1 MLYVLYIKL
10 KLRFQSFIWCRS
22 ASRANRCPIFSS
34 PLKIKNLKFFSH
46 IYVVK
51 IFFCILFFVKF
62 FFHLL
67 ILQQLNYLKKYFK
80 VIFVLYF
87 FINNLLNF
95 TYRTSIFQTRLHTLT
110 LTSSR
115 SKNNEVMRLKFQ
127 EINTHIYFNIL
138 CIISSKSDDMPK
150 PIYCRGYYEVVS
162 LCVLPNN
169 CTTRRWWTLC
179 IKTCI

>member
-34 PLKIKNLKFFSH
+34 PLKMKNLKFFNH

-87 FINNLLNF
+87 FINNLLNI
-95 TYRTSIFQTRLHTLT
+95 TYRTSIFQTRLHTST

-115 SKNNEVMRLKFQ
+115 PKNNEVMRLKFQ
-127 EINTHIYFNIL
+127 EINTHIFFNIL
-138 CIISSKSDDMPK
+138 WKFHPNWTTCQKRFIAAVTMKLSHCGAWSKFIP
-150 PIYCRGYYEVVS
+150 R
-162 LCVLPNN
+162 LCFY
-169 CTTRRWWTLC
+169 
-179 IKTCI
+179 